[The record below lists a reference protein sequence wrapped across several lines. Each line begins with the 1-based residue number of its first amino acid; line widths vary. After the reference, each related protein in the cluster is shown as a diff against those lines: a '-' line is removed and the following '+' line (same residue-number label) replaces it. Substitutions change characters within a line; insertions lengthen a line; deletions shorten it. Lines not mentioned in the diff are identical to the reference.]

1 MVEAFALDEADIL
14 EKAPQGGK
22 ARGSTRPGSTRDD
35 MMPIRSRRFWLTA
48 GAVMVAGYL
57 LGWAT
62 QAAIL
67 ASLPQPESC
76 WRPGMARNIGIAEL
90 ACP

>member
-1 MVEAFALDEADIL
+1 MQI
-14 EKAPQGGK
+14 G
-22 ARGSTRPGSTRDD
+22 
-35 MMPIRSRRFWLTA
+35 SRRFWFAA
-48 GAVMVAGYL
+48 GAVIVAGYL

-67 ASLPQPESC
+67 ASLPGPESC
-76 WRPGMARNIGIAEL
+76 WRPGMARNIGIAEP

>member
-1 MVEAFALDEADIL
+1 MQI
-14 EKAPQGGK
+14 G
-22 ARGSTRPGSTRDD
+22 
-35 MMPIRSRRFWLTA
+35 SRRFWFTA
-48 GAVMVAGYL
+48 GAIVVAGYL

-67 ASLPQPESC
+67 ASLPEPESC
-76 WRPGMARNIGIAEL
+76 WRPGMARNIGIAEQ